1 MTDWQELAD
10 KYMMTTYKRLPVT
23 LVRGQG
29 CRLWD
34 DKDKEY
40 LDFFGGHVV
49 VNLGHCHP
57 VIVQALIDQAMTL
70 MHYSNIVY
78 TTPQLEL
85 AQLLIDNS
93 CFDRAFFCNS
103 GAEANEAAI
112 KLARKWAKGRP
123 SGRGGA
129 YEVICAEDAFHGRT
143 LATVT
148 AGGTERY
155 KAPFTPL
162 PEGFRHVPYNDAAAI
177 ERATSEKT
185 CAVLLE
191 PIQGEGGIVLPD
203 DDYFP
208 RVRAWCDEQNL
219 LLILDEVQTG
229 IGRTGLLFGYQH
241 FGIEPDVITLAKG
254 LGGGFPIGAVLAK
267 EHCAVF
273 VPGDH
278 GTTFGGNPLAT
289 NVGHAVVK
297 YVLEKD
303 VSGKAARAG
312 EMLGRKL
319 FELEDRFDFIT
330 AVRGKGLLWGVEFR
344 RDMAEEVTLACLGG
358 GLIVNNVRP
367 NVLRLSP
374 PLTISDAELEQGLA
388 ILERVLATGYE
399 LAKTSESAFERDWV
413 SKEDGA
419 SEDM

>member
-10 KYMMTTYKRLPVT
+10 QYMMTTYKRLPVT

-34 DKDKEY
+34 DNGKEY

-49 VNLGHCHP
+49 VSLGHCHP
-57 VIVQALIDQAMTL
+57 VVVQAVMDQAMTL

-85 AQLLIDNS
+85 AKLLIDNS

-103 GAEANEAAI
+103 GAEAVEAAI
-112 KLARKWAKGRP
+112 KLARKWAKEC
-123 SGRGGA
+123 RGGA
-129 YEVICAEDAFHGRT
+129 YEIISAENAFHGRT

-162 PEGFRHVPYNDAAAI
+162 PEGFRHVPYNDAKAI
-177 ERATSEKT
+177 EEATSEKT

-191 PIQGEGGIVLPD
+191 PIQGEGGIVVPD
-203 DDYFP
+203 DDYFR
-208 RVRAWCDEQNL
+208 RVRDWCDEQNL

-229 IGRTGLLFGYQH
+229 IGRTGALFAYQH

-254 LGGGFPIGAVLAK
+254 LGGGFPIGAVLTK

-289 NVGHAVVK
+289 AVGHAVVK
-297 YVLEKD
+297 YVLEKE
-303 VSGKAARAG
+303 VSAKAARAG

-330 AVRGKGLLWGVEFR
+330 AVRGMGMLWGVEFR
-344 RDMAEEVTLACLGG
+344 RDMAEEMTLACLEG

-388 ILERVLATGYE
+388 VLERVLTTGHK
-399 LAKTSESAFERDWV
+399 LAKSSERAFERDWV

-419 SEDM
+419 SEDV

>member
-1 MTDWQELAD
+1 MTDWQEIAD
-10 KYMMTTYKRLPVT
+10 QYMMTTYKRLPVT
-23 LVRGQG
+23 LVRGEG

-34 DKDKEY
+34 DEGKEY

-57 VIVQALIDQAMTL
+57 VVVQAVIDQAMTL

-85 AQLLIDNS
+85 ARLLIDNS
-93 CFDRAFFCNS
+93 CLDRAFFCNS
-103 GAEANEAAI
+103 GAEANEAAL
-112 KLARKWAKGRP
+112 KLARKWAKEQ
-123 SGRGGA
+123 RGGA
-129 YEVICAEDAFHGRT
+129 YEVICAENAFHGRT

-162 PEGFRHVPYNDAAAI
+162 PEGFRHVPFNDAKAI

-191 PIQGEGGIVLPD
+191 PVQGEAGIVVPD
-203 DDYFP
+203 EDYFP
-208 RVRAWCDEQNL
+208 QVRAWCDEQNL

-229 IGRTGLLFGYQH
+229 IGRTGALFGYQH
-241 FGIEPDVITLAKG
+241 FGIEPDIITLAKG
-254 LGGGFPIGAVLAK
+254 LGDGFPIGAVLAK

-289 NVGHAVVK
+289 AVGHAVVK

-303 VSGKAARAG
+303 ISGQAARAG

-319 FELEDRFDFIT
+319 FELEDRFDFVSV
-330 AVRGKGLLWGVEFR
+330 VRGKGMLWGVEFR
-344 RDMAEEVTLACLGG
+344 RDMAEEVTLACLEQ
-358 GLIVNNVRP
+358 GLVVNNVRP

-388 ILERVLATGYE
+388 VLERVLSKGYE
-399 LAKTSESAFERDWV
+399 LEKASEPAFEREWV

-419 SEDM
+419 SEDV

>member
-1 MTDWQELAD
+1 MMTDWQEIAD

-23 LVRGQG
+23 LVRGEG

-34 DKDKEY
+34 DRGREY

-49 VNLGHCHP
+49 VSLGHCHP
-57 VIVQALIDQAMTL
+57 VVVQAVMDQAMTL

-85 AQLLIDNS
+85 ARLLVDNS
-93 CFDRAFFCNS
+93 CCDRAFFCNS
-103 GAEANEAAI
+103 GAEANEAALKI
-112 KLARKWAKGRP
+112 ARKWGKEQ
-123 SGRGGA
+123 RGGA
-129 YEVICAEDAFHGRT
+129 YEVICAENSFHGRT
-143 LATVT
+143 LATIT
-148 AGGTERY
+148 AGGTDRY

-162 PEGFRHVPYNDAAAI
+162 PEGFCHVPYNDAAAI

-191 PIQGEGGIVLPD
+191 PIQGEGGIIVPD
-203 DDYFP
+203 DGYFP
-208 RVRAWCDEQNL
+208 RVREWCDEQNL

-229 IGRTGLLFGYQH
+229 IGRTGALFGYQH
-241 FGIEPDVITLAKG
+241 FGIEPDIITLAKG

-267 EHCAVF
+267 EYCAVF

-289 NVGHAVVK
+289 RVGHAVVR
-297 YVLEKD
+297 YVLSRD
-303 VSGKAARAG
+303 VSGEAARAG
-312 EMLGRKL
+312 EVLGRRL

-330 AVRGKGLLWGVEFR
+330 AVRGKGLLWGVEFQ
-344 RDMAEEVTLACLGG
+344 RDMAEEVTLGCLEG

-374 PLTISDAELEQGLA
+374 PLTIGEAELEQGLA
-388 ILERVLATGYE
+388 VLERVL
-399 LAKTSESAFERDWV
+399 SAGHERG
-413 SKEDGA
+413 KEDGA
-419 SEDM
+419 AEDV

>member
-1 MTDWQELAD
+1 MTNWQEIAD
-10 KYMMTTYKRLPVT
+10 EYMMTTYKRLPVT
-23 LVRGQG
+23 LVRGEG

-34 DKDKEY
+34 DQGKEY

-57 VIVQALIDQAMTL
+57 VVVQAVIDQAMTL

-85 AQLLIDNS
+85 ARLLIDNS
-93 CFDRAFFCNS
+93 CLDRAFFCNS

-112 KLARKWAKGRP
+112 KLARKWAKEQ
-123 SGRGGA
+123 RGGA
-129 YEVICAEDAFHGRT
+129 YEVICAENAFHGRT

-162 PEGFRHVPYNDAAAI
+162 PEGFRHVPFNDAKAI

-191 PIQGEGGIVLPD
+191 PIQGEAGIVIPD

-229 IGRTGLLFGYQH
+229 IGRTGALFGYQH
-241 FGIEPDVITLAKG
+241 FGIEPDIITLAKG
-254 LGGGFPIGAVLAK
+254 LGDGFPIGAILAK

-289 NVGHAVVK
+289 AVGHAVVK

-303 VSGKAARAG
+303 VSGQAARAG

-319 FELEDRFDFIT
+319 FELEDRFDFVS
-330 AVRGKGLLWGVEFR
+330 AVRGKGMLWGVEFR
-344 RDMAEEVTLACLGG
+344 RDMAEEVTLACLEQ
-358 GLIVNNVRP
+358 GLVVNNVRP

-388 ILERVLATGYE
+388 VLERVLSKGYE
-399 LAKTSESAFERDWV
+399 LEKASEPAFEREWV

>member
-1 MTDWQELAD
+1 MTDWQEIAD
-10 KYMMTTYKRLPVT
+10 KYMMKTYKRLPVT
-23 LVRGQG
+23 LARGEG
-29 CRLWD
+29 TRLWD
-34 DKDKEY
+34 VNGKEY

-49 VNLGHCHP
+49 VSLGHCHP
-57 VIVQALIDQAMTL
+57 VVVEAIREQAAKL

-85 AQLLIDNS
+85 AQLLIENS

-103 GAEANEAAI
+103 GAEAVEASI
-112 KLARKWAKGRP
+112 KLARKWGKEQRA
-123 SGRGGA
+123 GA
-129 YEVICAEDAFHGRT
+129 YEVISADNSFHGRT
-143 LATVT
+143 LATIT

-162 PEGFRHVPYNDAAAI
+162 PEGFRHVPYNDAVAI
-177 ERATSEKT
+177 EGATSEKT
-185 CAVLLE
+185 CALLLE
-191 PIQGEGGIVLPD
+191 PIQGEGGIIVPD

-208 RVRAWCDEQNL
+208 RVRAWCDKENL

-229 IGRTGLLFGYQH
+229 IGRTGELFAYNH
-241 FGIEPDVITLAKG
+241 FGIEPDVIALAKG
-254 LGGGFPIGAVLAK
+254 LGDGFPIGAVLAK

-289 NVGHAVVK
+289 HVAHAVVK
-297 YVLEKD
+297 YILEED
-303 VSGKAARAG
+303 VCAKATRAG
-312 EMLGRKL
+312 DLLGRKL
-319 FELEDRFDFIT
+319 FELEDRFDFVS
-330 AVRGKGLLWGVEFR
+330 AVRGKGLLWGLEVR
-344 RDMAEEVTLACLGG
+344 RDIAEEVALACLEG

-374 PLTISDAELEQGLA
+374 PLTVSDDELEKGLS
-388 ILERVLATGYE
+388 ILERVLSEGNE
-399 LAKTSESAFERDWV
+399 LAKASKRTFERDWV

-419 SEDM
+419 SEDV

>member
-1 MTDWQELAD
+1 MMTDWQEIAD
-10 KYMMTTYKRLPVT
+10 RYMMTTYKRLPVT
-23 LVRGQG
+23 LVRGEG

-34 DKDKEY
+34 DRGREY

-49 VNLGHCHP
+49 VSLGHCHP
-57 VIVQALIDQAMTL
+57 VVVQAVMDQAMTL

-85 AQLLIDNS
+85 ARLLVDNS
-93 CFDRAFFCNS
+93 CCDRAFFCNS
-103 GAEANEAAI
+103 GAEANEAALKI
-112 KLARKWAKGRP
+112 ARKWGKEQ
-123 SGRGGA
+123 RGGA
-129 YEVICAEDAFHGRT
+129 YEVICAENSFHGRT
-143 LATVT
+143 LATIT
-148 AGGTERY
+148 AGGTDRY

-191 PIQGEGGIVLPD
+191 PIQGEGGIIVPD
-203 DDYFP
+203 DGYLP
-208 RVRAWCDEQNL
+208 RVREWCDEQNL

-229 IGRTGLLFGYQH
+229 IGRTGALFGYQH
-241 FGIEPDVITLAKG
+241 FGIEPDIITLAKG

-267 EHCAVF
+267 EYCAVF

-289 NVGHAVVK
+289 HVGHAVVR
-297 YVLEKD
+297 YVLDRD

-312 EMLGRKL
+312 EVLGRRL

-330 AVRGKGLLWGVEFR
+330 AVRGKGLLWGVEFQ
-344 RDMAEEVTLACLGG
+344 RDMAEEVTLACLEG

-374 PLTISDAELEQGLA
+374 PLTIGEAELEQGLA
-388 ILERVLATGYE
+388 VLERVL
-399 LAKTSESAFERDWV
+399 SAGHERG
-413 SKEDGA
+413 KEDGA
-419 SEDM
+419 AEDV

>member
-1 MTDWQELAD
+1 MTDWQEIAD

-23 LVRGQG
+23 LVRGEG
-29 CRLWD
+29 SRLWD
-34 DKDKEY
+34 DRGKEY

-49 VNLGHCHP
+49 VSLGHCHP
-57 VIVQALIDQAMTL
+57 AVVEAVREQAATL

-85 AQLLIDNS
+85 ARLLIDNS

-103 GAEANEAAI
+103 GAEAVEAAL
-112 KLARKWAKGRP
+112 KLARKWGKEHR
-123 SGRGGA
+123 SGTF
-129 YEVICAEDAFHGRT
+129 ETICAENAFHGRT

-162 PEGFRHVPYNDAAAI
+162 PEGFRHVPFNDAKAI
-177 ERATSEKT
+177 EEATSEKT

-191 PIQGEGGIVLPD
+191 PIQGEGGIIVPD
-203 DDYFP
+203 DGYFR
-208 RVRAWCDEQNL
+208 RVRDWCDRQNL

-229 IGRTGLLFGYQH
+229 IGRTGALFAYQH
-241 FGIEPDVITLAKG
+241 FGIEPDIMTLAKG
-254 LGGGFPIGAVLAK
+254 LGDGFPIGAVLAK

-278 GTTFGGNPLAT
+278 GTTFGGAPLAT
-289 NVGHAVVK
+289 RVGQAVVE
-297 YVLEKD
+297 YMLEHD
-303 VSGKAARAG
+303 VPAQAARKG
-312 EMLGRKL
+312 ELLGRKL
-319 FELEDRFDFIT
+319 FELEDRLDLIK
-330 AVRGKGLLWGVEFR
+330 AVRGMGLLWGVEFKQEI
-344 RDMAEEVTLACLGG
+344 AEEVVLACLKA

-374 PLTISDAELEQGLA
+374 ALTISDEELEQGLA
-388 ILERVLATGYE
+388 ILERVLTAGNE
-399 LAKTSESAFERDWV
+399 LEKASEPAFEREWV

-419 SEDM
+419 SEDS

>member
-1 MTDWQELAD
+1 
-10 KYMMTTYKRLPVT
+10 
-23 LVRGQG
+23 
-29 CRLWD
+29 
-34 DKDKEY
+34 
-40 LDFFGGHVV
+40 
-49 VNLGHCHP
+49 
-57 VIVQALIDQAMTL
+57 MTL

-85 AQLLIDNS
+85 ARLLIDNS
-93 CFDRAFFCNS
+93 CLDRAFFCNS

-112 KLARKWAKGRP
+112 KLARKWAKEQ
-123 SGRGGA
+123 RGGA
-129 YEVICAEDAFHGRT
+129 YEVICAENAFHGRT

-162 PEGFRHVPYNDAAAI
+162 PEGFRHVPFNDAKAI

-191 PIQGEGGIVLPD
+191 PIQGEAGIVIPD

-208 RVRAWCDEQNL
+208 QVRAWCDEQNL

-229 IGRTGLLFGYQH
+229 IGRTGALFGYQH
-241 FGIEPDVITLAKG
+241 FGIEPDIITLAKG
-254 LGGGFPIGAVLAK
+254 LGDGFPIGAILAK

-289 NVGHAVVK
+289 AVGHAVVK

-303 VSGKAARAG
+303 VSGQAARAG

-319 FELEDRFDFIT
+319 FELEDRFDFVS
-330 AVRGKGLLWGVEFR
+330 AVRGKGMLWGVEFR
-344 RDMAEEVTLACLGG
+344 RDMAEEVTLACLEQ
-358 GLIVNNVRP
+358 GLVVNNVRP

-388 ILERVLATGYE
+388 VLERVLSTGYE
-399 LAKTSESAFERDWV
+399 LEKASEPAFESKWV

-419 SEDM
+419 SEDV

>member
-1 MTDWQELAD
+1 MTDWQEIAD
-10 KYMMTTYKRLPVT
+10 QYMMTTYKRLPVT
-23 LVRGQG
+23 LVRGEG

-34 DKDKEY
+34 DEGKEY

-57 VIVQALIDQAMTL
+57 VVVQAVIDQAMTL

-85 AQLLIDNS
+85 ARLLIDNS
-93 CFDRAFFCNS
+93 CLDRAFFCNS

-112 KLARKWAKGRP
+112 KLARKWAKEQ
-123 SGRGGA
+123 RGGA
-129 YEVICAEDAFHGRT
+129 YEVICAENAFHGRT

-162 PEGFRHVPYNDAAAI
+162 PEGFRHVPFNDAKAI

-191 PIQGEGGIVLPD
+191 PVQGEAGIVVPD
-203 DDYFP
+203 EDYFP
-208 RVRAWCDEQNL
+208 QVRAWCDEQNL

-229 IGRTGLLFGYQH
+229 IGRTGALFGYQH
-241 FGIEPDVITLAKG
+241 FGIEPDIITLAKG
-254 LGGGFPIGAVLAK
+254 LGDGFPIGAVLAK

-289 NVGHAVVK
+289 AVGHAVVK

-303 VSGKAARAG
+303 ISGQAARAG

-319 FELEDRFDFIT
+319 FELEDRFDFVSV
-330 AVRGKGLLWGVEFR
+330 VRGKGMLWGVEFR
-344 RDMAEEVTLACLGG
+344 RDMAEEVTLACLEQ
-358 GLIVNNVRP
+358 GLVVNNVRP

-388 ILERVLATGYE
+388 VLERVLSKGYE
-399 LAKTSESAFERDWV
+399 LEKASEPAFEREWV

-419 SEDM
+419 SEDV

>member
-1 MTDWQELAD
+1 MTDWQEMAD

-23 LVRGQG
+23 LVRGEG

-34 DKDKEY
+34 DAGKEY

-49 VNLGHCHP
+49 VSLGHCHP
-57 VIVQALIDQAMTL
+57 VVVKAVMDQAMTL

-78 TTPQLEL
+78 MTPQVDL
-85 AQLLIDNS
+85 AQLLVDNS

-103 GAEANEAAI
+103 GAEANEAAL
-112 KLARKWAKGRP
+112 KLARKWAKEH
-123 SGRGGA
+123 RGGA
-129 YEVICAEDAFHGRT
+129 FEVICAENAFHGRT
-143 LATVT
+143 LATIT

-162 PEGFRHVPYNDAAAI
+162 PEGFRHVPYNDAKAI

-191 PIQGEGGIVLPD
+191 PIQGEGGIIIPD
-203 DDYFP
+203 DDYFQQ
-208 RVRAWCDEQNL
+208 VRAWCDEQNL

-229 IGRTGLLFGYQH
+229 IGRTGALFGYQH
-241 FGIEPDVITLAKG
+241 FGIEPDIITLAKG

-289 NVGHAVVK
+289 RVGHAVVK
-297 YVLEKD
+297 YVLKKD
-303 VSGKAARAG
+303 VCGKAARAG
-312 EMLGRKL
+312 EMLGRGL
-319 FELEDRFDFIT
+319 YELEDRFDFVT
-330 AVRGKGLLWGVEFR
+330 GVRGKGMLWGMEFR
-344 RDMAEEVTLACLGG
+344 GEIAEEVMLACLEG
-358 GLIVNNVRP
+358 GLVVNNVRP

-374 PLTISDAELEQGLA
+374 PLIISDAELEQGLSV
-388 ILERVLATGYE
+388 LERVLADR
-399 LAKTSESAFERDWV
+399 A
-413 SKEDGA
+413 
-419 SEDM
+419 

>member
-1 MTDWQELAD
+1 MMTDWQEIAD

-23 LVRGQG
+23 LVRGEG

-34 DKDKEY
+34 DRGREY

-49 VNLGHCHP
+49 VSLGHCHP
-57 VIVQALIDQAMTL
+57 VVVQAVMDQAMTL

-85 AQLLIDNS
+85 ARLLVDNS
-93 CFDRAFFCNS
+93 CCDRAFFCNS
-103 GAEANEAAI
+103 GAEANEAALKI
-112 KLARKWAKGRP
+112 ARKWGKEQ
-123 SGRGGA
+123 RGGA
-129 YEVICAEDAFHGRT
+129 YEVICAENSFHGRT
-143 LATVT
+143 LATIT
-148 AGGTERY
+148 AGGTDRY

-162 PEGFRHVPYNDAAAI
+162 PEGFCHVPYNDAAAI

-191 PIQGEGGIVLPD
+191 PIQGEGGIIVPD
-203 DDYFP
+203 DGYFP
-208 RVRAWCDEQNL
+208 RVREWCDEQNL

-229 IGRTGLLFGYQH
+229 IGRTGALFGYQH
-241 FGIEPDVITLAKG
+241 FGIEPDIITLAKG

-267 EHCAVF
+267 EYCAVF

-289 NVGHAVVK
+289 RVGHAVVR
-297 YVLEKD
+297 YVLSRD

-312 EMLGRKL
+312 EVLGRRL

-330 AVRGKGLLWGVEFR
+330 AVRGKGLLWGVEFQ
-344 RDMAEEVTLACLGG
+344 RDMAEEVTLGCLEG

-374 PLTISDAELEQGLA
+374 PLTIGEAELEQGLA
-388 ILERVLATGYE
+388 VLERVL
-399 LAKTSESAFERDWV
+399 SAGHERG
-413 SKEDGA
+413 KEDGA
-419 SEDM
+419 AEDV

>member
-1 MTDWQELAD
+1 MTDWQEIAD

-23 LVRGQG
+23 LVRGEG

-34 DKDKEY
+34 DNGKEY

-49 VNLGHCHP
+49 VSLGHCHP
-57 VIVQALIDQAMTL
+57 VVVQAVMEQAMTL

-85 AQLLIDNS
+85 ARLLIDNS

-103 GAEANEAAI
+103 GAEAVEAAL
-112 KLARKWAKGRP
+112 KLARKWAKER
-123 SGRGGA
+123 RGGA
-129 YEVICAEDAFHGRT
+129 YEVICAENAFHGRT

-155 KAPFTPL
+155 KAPFAPL

-177 ERATSEKT
+177 ERATSGKT

-191 PIQGEGGIVLPD
+191 PIQGEGGIIVPD

-208 RVRAWCDEQNL
+208 RVRAWCDKQNL

-229 IGRTGLLFGYQH
+229 IGRTGMLFGYQH
-241 FGIEPDVITLAKG
+241 FGIEPDIVTLAKG

-267 EHCAVF
+267 EHCCVF

-289 NVGHAVVK
+289 RVGHAVVK
-297 YVLEKD
+297 HILNKD
-303 VSGKAARAG
+303 ICGKAARAS
-312 EMLGRKL
+312 EVLGRKL

-344 RDMAEEVTLACLGG
+344 RDIAEEVTLACLEG

-374 PLTISDAELEQGLA
+374 PLTASDAELEKGLDILESVLSTGYGLA
-388 ILERVLATGYE
+388 
-399 LAKTSESAFERDWV
+399 ESGKPAFERDWV
-413 SKEDGA
+413 SKENGA
-419 SEDM
+419 SEDV

>member
-1 MTDWQELAD
+1 MTDWQKIAD
-10 KYMMTTYKRLPVT
+10 KYLMTTYKRLPVT
-23 LVRGQG
+23 LVRGEG
-29 CRLWD
+29 TRLWD
-34 DKDKEY
+34 DNGKEY

-57 VIVQALIDQAMTL
+57 VVIEAIREQAPKL

-103 GAEANEAAI
+103 GAEAVEASI
-112 KLARKWAKGRP
+112 KLARKWAKENRD
-123 SGRGGA
+123 GA
-129 YEVICAEDAFHGRT
+129 FEIISADNSFHGRT
-143 LATVT
+143 LATIT

-162 PEGFRHVPYNDAAAI
+162 PEGFCHVPFNDAAAV

-191 PIQGEGGIVLPD
+191 PIQGEGGIIVPD
-203 DDYFP
+203 DEYFP
-208 RVRAWCDEQNL
+208 RVRAWCDKQNV

-229 IGRTGLLFGYQH
+229 IGRTGALFAYGH

-254 LGGGFPIGAVLAK
+254 LGDGFPIGAMLAK

-289 NVGHAVVK
+289 HVAHAVMK
-297 YVLEKD
+297 YILEED
-303 VSGKAARAG
+303 VCGKATRAG
-312 EMLGRKL
+312 DLLGRKL
-319 FELEDRFDFIT
+319 FELEDRFDFVS
-330 AVRGKGLLWGVEFR
+330 AVRGKGLLWGLEFR
-344 RDMAEEVTLACLGG
+344 REIAEEVTLACLED

-374 PLTISDAELEQGLA
+374 PLTVSDDELEKGMG
-388 ILERVLATGYE
+388 ILERVLSEGND
-399 LAKTSESAFERDWV
+399 LAKTSKRAFDRDWV

-419 SEDM
+419 SEDV

>member
-1 MTDWQELAD
+1 MTDWQSIAD
-10 KYMMTTYKRLPVT
+10 TYMMTTYKRLPVT
-23 LVRGQG
+23 IVRGEG
-29 CRLWD
+29 TRLWD
-34 DKDKEY
+34 DRGNEY

-49 VNLGHCHP
+49 VSLGHCHP
-57 VIVQALIDQAMTL
+57 AVVDAIREQASKL

-93 CFDRAFFCNS
+93 CLDRAFFCNS
-103 GAEANEAAI
+103 GAEAVEASI
-112 KLARKWAKGRP
+112 KLARKWAKENC
-123 SGRGGA
+123 GGA
-129 YEVICAEDAFHGRT
+129 YEVISADNSFHGRT
-143 LATVT
+143 LATIT

-162 PEGFRHVPYNDAAAI
+162 PEGFVHVPYNDAKAI

-191 PIQGEGGIVLPD
+191 PIQGEGGIVVPD

-208 RVRAWCDEQNL
+208 RVRRWCEEQNL

-229 IGRTGLLFGYQH
+229 IGRTGELFAYQH
-241 FGIEPDVITLAKG
+241 FGIEPDIITLAKG
-254 LGGGFPIGAVLAK
+254 LGDGYPIGAVLAK

-289 NVGHAVVK
+289 HVAHAVVR
-297 YVLEKD
+297 YILEED
-303 VSGKAARAG
+303 VCGKARRTG
-312 EMLGRKL
+312 ELLGRKL
-319 FELEDRFDFIT
+319 FELEDRFDFIS

-344 RDMAEEVTLACLGG
+344 RDIAEGVTLSCLKN

-367 NVLRLSP
+367 NVMRLSP
-374 PLTISDAELEQGLA
+374 PLTVDKDELWKGLG
-388 ILERVLATGYE
+388 ILERVLAEGSE
-399 LAKTSESAFERDWV
+399 LAKKLSAEFERDWV

-419 SEDM
+419 SEDV